1 MCCSFKCKYH
11 ANRILY
17 RGDAMNRFPRL
28 FSTMRLGPYVLKN
41 RIESAPM
48 GVRGTP
54 EGYITPEGTAYYELR
69 ARGGAAI
76 VTLGES
82 MVDSSG
88 TSHGRVNPLDDP
100 GILHSLINTTD
111 AIKRHGAVPS
121 IELVHAGIR
130 SRTPHPDDPVYG
142 PSAGTSFYG
151 KRIIEMGEAEIEG
164 VVSAF
169 GDAAEMAKLGGVQ
182 MCMIHGGHGWLLS
195 QWFSQLH
202 NRREDRFG
210 GSVENRARIALMII
224 DDIRKKC
231 GPGFPIEIRLSG
243 DEFTEGG
250 MGLDETVE
258 LAKVLDGKV
267 DLIHVSAATF
277 HDRAAGLRMFPSVFH
292 PRGCNVYLAEAIKK
306 AVKTPVNTVGALNDP
321 AHMEEI
327 LESGMADMVTLGRA
341 LLADPYL
348 PEKARKG
355 NEDDI
360 TPCIRC
366 NYCIS
371 QNFTPYVKYPRGVV
385 RCVVN
390 PVIGREYE
398 SRFVQ
403 ASGGRKKVMVVGGG
417 PGGMQAAIT
426 AADRGHDVILFE
438 KSRRLGGTLAYAERE
453 YFKEDTRRLTEVLI
467 RRVHA
472 RPIRLMLEKEVTPE
486 VVREISPDVL
496 IAAVGAEPIIPDI
509 PGIGGENVVV
519 AASMYDEDALGDRV
533 VVIGGGLVGCE
544 EGLHLAHLGK
554 DVTILEMLDKA
565 AADAPYLHWLGLMR
579 ELERSVRLE
588 TRVRCTRVTDGG
600 VFAVNEGGEE
610 VFYEADTVLLAVGL
624 RSRKEMVES
633 LRGCAP
639 DFSVI
644 GDCLEP
650 ATVMEAIH
658 MGYFSAMNI

>member
-1 MCCSFKCKYH
+1 M
-11 ANRILY
+11 
-17 RGDAMNRFPRL
+17 
-28 FSTMRLGPYVLKN
+28 LKN

-48 GVRGTP
+48 GVHGTP
-54 EGYITPEGTAYYELR
+54 EGYITAEGTAYYELR
-69 ARGGAAI
+69 AKGGAAI

-82 MVDSSG
+82 MVDSKG
-88 TSHGRVNPLDDP
+88 TSHGRVTPLDDP

-121 IELVHAGIR
+121 IELLHAGIR
-130 SRTPHPDDPVYG
+130 SRTQLPDGAVYG
-142 PSAGTSFYG
+142 PSAGISFYG
-151 KRIIEMGEAEIEG
+151 KQIIEMGEAEIEQ
-164 VVSAF
+164 VVNAF

-195 QWFSQLH
+195 QWFSPLH
-202 NRREDRFG
+202 NHRKDRFG
-210 GSVENRARIALMII
+210 GSIENRARIALMII
-224 DDIRKKC
+224 EDIRKKC
-231 GPGFPIEIRLSG
+231 GPNFPIEIRLSG

-250 MGLDETVE
+250 MRLEETVE

-277 HDRAAGLRMFPSVFH
+277 NDRTAGLRMFPSMFL

-306 AVKTPVNTVGALNDP
+306 VVKTPVNTVGALNYP
-321 AHMEEI
+321 AQMEEI
-327 LESGMADMVTLGRA
+327 LESRKADMVTLGRA

-355 NEDDI
+355 NEEDI

-371 QNFTPYVKYPRGVV
+371 QSFTPYVKYPRGVA

-390 PVIGREYE
+390 PIIGREYE
-398 SRFVQ
+398 NRFVQ
-403 ASGGRKKVMVVGGG
+403 TSGGKKKVMVVGGG

-426 AADRGHDVILFE
+426 AADRGHEVILCE
-438 KSRRLGGTLAYAERE
+438 KSKRLGGTLVYAERE
-453 YFKEDTRRLTEVLI
+453 YFKEDTRKLTEVLI
-467 RRVHA
+467 RRVQE
-472 RPIRLMLEKEVTPE
+472 RPIRLMMDTEVTPE

-496 IAAVGAEPIIPDI
+496 IAAVGAEPLIPDI
-509 PGIGGENVVV
+509 PGVKNKNVVV
-519 AASMYDEDALGDRV
+519 AASMYDKDAIGRKV

-554 DVTILEMLDKA
+554 EVTILEMLEKA

-579 ELERSVRLE
+579 ELEKSVRLE
-588 TRVRCTRVTDGG
+588 TRVKCTRVTEGG
-600 VFAVNEGGEE
+600 VFAVNEKGEE
-610 VFYEADTVLLAVGL
+610 RFYEADTILLAVGL
-624 RSRKEMVES
+624 MPRTEMVES
-633 LRGCAP
+633 LRNCAP
-639 DFSVI
+639 DFVVI
-644 GDCLEP
+644 GDCLQP